1 MFEHVLF
8 SSLCV
13 IVSVLASSALDW
25 GLYMGQFNPKTI
37 HLLYLLLLCEVCSI
51 QGVGANFKNGW
62 IRMRIMC
69 LSGATCLPADS
80 CFHEL
85 ALKKIQLSMLFQ
97 YNLSP
102 MITWLYA
109 VNYNHCRL
117 LDFYIVIIFSRT
129 NGPN

>member
-1 MFEHVLF
+1 MFEHVFF

-13 IVSVLASSALDW
+13 IVSVLSALDW
-25 GLYMGQFNPKTI
+25 GLYMGQSKDYTFVLFAPS
-37 HLLYLLLLCEVCSI
+37 LWSMQYS
-51 QGVGANFKNGW
+51 GVGANFKNGW
-62 IRMRIMC
+62 IRMGIMC

-102 MITWLYA
+102 MITWLYV

-117 LDFYIVIIFSRT
+117 LDFYILIIFSRT

>member
-1 MFEHVLF
+1 
-8 SSLCV
+8 
-13 IVSVLASSALDW
+13 
-25 GLYMGQFNPKTI
+25 MG
-37 HLLYLLLLCEVCSI
+37 
-51 QGVGANFKNGW
+51 
-62 IRMRIMC
+62 IMC

-117 LDFYIVIIFSRT
+117 LDFYVAPLKHIIPILIQPFLKFAPTPEYCILHREGANIT
-129 NGPN
+129 NV